1 MAHALL
7 TLSFPCPVCENATMA
22 DIVFLV
28 DGSSSIGHVSFEEVR
43 YFVCTI
49 IKALDI
55 GPNKVQVGFVQYS
68 GDPYQEFLLKDYTD
82 KKSLLAAV
90 EKIPYRQGGTNT
102 GKAIDFLL
110 RQHFTKEAGSRASQ
124 QVPQVALVITDGGS
138 SDDVKVPAQLLKQ
151 HGVIVFG
158 IGVRQANL
166 DELKFIATRPPE
178 HFLFAIDSFQV
189 LRRLTDSLLQT
200 VCVSIVDQRQ
210 GKALDSRK
218 HFIVVHFVN
227 FSIKYKNNY
236 SRKTISQ
243 SLSFERH
250 KSFLFLS
257 GE

>member
-1 MAHALL
+1 
-7 TLSFPCPVCENATMA
+7 MA

-43 YFVCTI
+43 YFVRTI
-49 IKALDI
+49 IEALDI
-55 GPNKVQVGFVQYS
+55 GPNKVQVGLVQYS

-110 RQHFTKEAGSRASQ
+110 RQYFTKEAGSRASK
-124 QVPQVALVITDGGS
+124 QVPQIALVITDGDS
-138 SDDVKVPAQLLKQ
+138 SDDVKVPAQLLRQ

-166 DELKFIATRPPE
+166 EELKSITTQPPE
-178 HFLFAIDSFQV
+178 HFLFDIASFKV
-189 LRRLTDSLLQT
+189 LRRLTDGLLKT
-200 VCVSIVDQRQ
+200 VCVSIVDQWQ

-218 HFIVVHFVN
+218 YFIVVHLLIF
-227 FSIKYKNNY
+227 
-236 SRKTISQ
+236 Q
-243 SLSFERH
+243 
-250 KSFLFLS
+250 
-257 GE
+257 